1 MEMVVEILSW
11 ILLLTG
17 STFSIIGGIG
27 LFRMPGFYSRVHASG
42 ITDTMGAGAILL
54 GLMLQAGLTTVTIK
68 LFFILAFLFITSPT
82 AAHALVNGDMTNGL
96 KPRTQI
102 QEGEE

>member
-1 MEMVVEILSW
+1 MVVDVLSW

-17 STFSIIGGIG
+17 GTFSVIGGIG
-27 LFRMPGFYSRVHASG
+27 LMRMPGFYSRVHASG
-42 ITDTMGAGAILL
+42 ITDTLGAGSILL

-68 LFFILAFLFITSPT
+68 LVFILAFLFITSPT
-82 AAHALVNGDMTNGL
+82 SAHALVNGAMTNGL
-96 KPRTQI
+96 KPKTQV